1 MGGKVILV
9 GAGPGDPGLLTWK
22 GKMALEQ
29 ADVVVYD
36 RLVSPA
42 ILDLIPPGAR
52 RINVGKEAA
61 CHSVPQEQINEILLE
76 QARAGRSWSSWPA
89 EVWTLRRSPV

>member
-1 MGGKVILV
+1 MCGKVILV

-22 GKMALEQ
+22 GKKALEQ

-42 ILDLIPPGAR
+42 VLDLIPPGVR

-61 CHSVPQEQINEILLE
+61 CHPVPQEQINEILLE
-76 QARAGRSWSSWPA
+76 QARA
-89 EVWTLRRSPV
+89 